1 MPINHDVVGRWY
13 PESTYEVTADA
24 IQSYAD
30 AVNDPNPAYRKG
42 DDSIAPPLFP
52 IVAGWN
58 AMAGGMGEA
67 VSPDLLMMLVHLIQ
81 DMRFERPIR
90 AGDVLTTRGRISGI
104 SGGERGTT
112 ATGHV
117 EYKDA
122 DGGKV
127 GEFYATIYI
136 RGHTGEPQ
144 TGEPAPPI
152 STNRDGEPVAS
163 VEQHIDE
170 DITHR
175 YAEASGDHNPIHL
188 DPEFARSVGLPGI
201 INHGM
206 NTLAHACWA
215 AVENLAEGDPAR
227 LTRFAGRFSK
237 PVLPGQ
243 TLTTTFWRTDSEG
256 VYAFETTGPDGAVIK
271 DGVAEIR

>member
-1 MPINHDVVGRWY
+1 MPVNHDVVGKWY
-13 PESTYEVTADA
+13 PESTYHVTADG
-24 IQSYAD
+24 IQAYAD

-58 AMAGGMGEA
+58 AMASGMGDA
-67 VSPDLLMMLVHLIQ
+67 MSADMLMMLVHLIQ
-81 DMRFERPIR
+81 DMRFVRPIR

-104 SGGERGTT
+104 AGGGRGTT

-117 EYKDA
+117 EYTDQSGA
-122 DGGKV
+122 KV
-127 GEFYATIYI
+127 GEFYATIYV

-144 TGEPAPPI
+144 TGEPAPSI
-152 STNRDGEPVAS
+152 RTTRSGDPVAT
-163 VEQHIDE
+163 VEQRIDE

-175 YAEASGDHNPIHL
+175 YAEASGDQNPIHL
-188 DPEFARSVGLPGI
+188 DADFAKSVGLPGI

-227 LTRFAGRFSK
+227 LRRFAGRFSK
-237 PVLPGQ
+237 PVIPGQ
-243 TLTTTFWRTDSEG
+243 TLTTAFWRTDADG
-256 VYAFETTGPDGAVIK
+256 VHAFETIGPDGPVIK
-271 DGVAEIR
+271 DGLAEIS